1 MTFNL
6 ADILP
11 NTSHSLDGT
20 CFIFG
25 AGASTEAGYPMMPAL
40 TRQVIGKLSPDDRRM
55 LDEILAASAVAYDDG
70 TAKPNIEEIADFV
83 IAHATNS
90 GMATHR
96 RLENKLRELVVDEM
110 LQVKSPDLSNHIKFI
125 EALRRRAFGLK
136 CCVWI
141 VTTNYDLLFETAAA
155 HARVHIVNGF
165 CGTTTRFFDPTVF
178 DQIVGS
184 VSGDRFTPTSQLTIK
199 LVKLHGSL
207 SWFTDDIDSANLF
220 EIHPDAIAGSA
231 ARVMVLPRRKKVIDT
246 LAFPYDQIFSRASRM
261 IGTECKYLVSC
272 GFSFGDDHINQS
284 LVIPQLKAG
293 RCRLTALCKEEP
305 DGIASFKAFPS
316 FSAGF
321 ADRSILQGAD
331 ATAMTKSWKF
341 SKFVQ
346 LFE

>member
-1 MTFNL
+1 MAFSL

-11 NTSHSLDGT
+11 NTSQSLDGT

-25 AGASTEAGYPMMPAL
+25 SGASTEAGYPMMPAL
-40 TRQVIGKLSPDDRRM
+40 TRQVIANLSAADRQM
-55 LDEILAASAVAYDDG
+55 LDEILTALGVAYDD
-70 TAKPNIEEIADFV
+70 TAAKPNIEEIADFV

-96 RLENKLRELVVDEM
+96 QLENKLRDLVVAEL

-141 VTTNYDLLFETAAA
+141 VTTNYDLLFEAAA
-155 HARVHIVNGF
+155 ARARVHVVNGF

-178 DQIVGS
+178 DQVVGS
-184 VSGDRFTPTSQLTIK
+184 VSSDRFTPASQLTIK

-207 SWFTDDIDSANLF
+207 SWFTDGPDGNSLF
-220 EIHPDAIAGSA
+220 EIHPDAISSTA

-246 LAFPYDQIFSRASRM
+246 LAFPYDQIFSRTSRM
-261 IGTECKYLVSC
+261 IGAECRYLVSC

-284 LVIPQLKAG
+284 LVIPHLKAG

-305 DGIASFKAFPS
+305 DGIGSFKDLPTFN
-316 FSAGF
+316 AGF
-321 ADRSILQGAD
+321 SDRSIQQGAH
-331 ATAMTKSWKF
+331 ATATTDLWQF
-341 SKFVQ
+341 SKFVK

>member
-1 MTFNL
+1 MAFNL
-6 ADILP
+6 VDILP
-11 NTSHSLDGT
+11 NTSQSLDGT

-40 TRQVIGKLSPDDRRM
+40 TRQVIAKLPVNDRQI
-55 LDEILAASAVAYDDG
+55 LDQILAASSIVYDDSV
-70 TAKPNIEEIADFV
+70 AKPNIEEIADLV

-90 GMATHR
+90 GIAIHHQ
-96 RLENKLRELVVDEM
+96 LENKLRELVVAEL

-141 VTTNYDLLFETAAA
+141 VTTNYDLLFEAAA
-155 HARVHIVNGF
+155 ACARVPVVNGF
-165 CGTTTRFFDPTVF
+165 CGTTTRFFDPSVF
-178 DQIVGS
+178 DQVVGS
-184 VSGDRFTPTSQLTIK
+184 VSGGRFTPASQLTIK

-207 SWFTDDIDSANLF
+207 SWFTDGIGDTNLF
-220 EIHPDAIAGSA
+220 EIHPDAIGISA

-246 LAFPYDQIFSRASRM
+246 LAFPYDQIFSRTSRM
-261 IGTECKYLVSC
+261 IGTECRYLVSC

-284 LVIPQLKAG
+284 LVIPQLKSG
-293 RCRLTALCKEEP
+293 RCRLTALCKDEP
-305 DGIASFKAFPS
+305 EGIASFKAFPS
-316 FSAGF
+316 FNAGF
-321 ADRSILQGAD
+321 SDCSIVQGVS
-331 ATAMTKSWKF
+331 ATATTELWQF